1 MIQFLNYYYFFWG
14 EGGGGGVFMM
24 GVVMNHRDCAFIIS
38 LVDNNFSTFDYDLH
52 NDHNSLLII
61 IDHNNVKI
69 EKLLRKLLM

>member
-1 MIQFLNYYYFFWG
+1 
-14 EGGGGGVFMM
+14 MM